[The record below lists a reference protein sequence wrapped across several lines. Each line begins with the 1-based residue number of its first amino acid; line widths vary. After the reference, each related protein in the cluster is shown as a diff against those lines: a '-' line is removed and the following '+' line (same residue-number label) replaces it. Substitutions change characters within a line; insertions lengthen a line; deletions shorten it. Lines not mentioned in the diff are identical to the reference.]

1 MAEPSVA
8 DTFTRLVDIMA
19 RLRAP
24 GGCPWDREQTPE
36 TLRPYLLEEAYE
48 VLDAIDGG
56 EPTAV
61 RDELG
66 DLLLQV
72 VFHAQLAAEAGRF
85 TIADV
90 ARAIAAKLVRRHP
103 HVFGEVQ
110 VRDAQEVVRN
120 WSRIKADERRE
131 KGNGDDVFAGVP
143 VALPALLRSQ
153 RLGEKGRHLG
163 LDWDNAAGVLT
174 KVHEE
179 QAELESAIAA
189 GDRAGIEHELGDLLF
204 ALTSLARHLDIS
216 AELALR
222 EAGSRFVAR
231 ARRLDAMA
239 RARDTTLA
247 ALPAEERER
256 LWQEAKAAESTSR
269 AARV

>member
-1 MAEPSVA
+1 MTDPRVA
-8 DTFTRLVDIMA
+8 DAFTRLADIMA

-48 VLDAIDGG
+48 VLDALDGR
-56 EPTAV
+56 EPAAV

-72 VFHAQLAAEAGRF
+72 VFHAQLATEAGSF
-85 TIADV
+85 TLADV
-90 ARAIAAKLVRRHP
+90 AHAIADKLVRRHP
-103 HVFGEVQ
+103 HVFGEVR
-110 VRDAQEVVRN
+110 VRDAEEVVRN
-120 WSRIKADERRE
+120 WGRIKAEERRE
-131 KGNGDDVFAGVP
+131 KGNGDDAFAGVP
-143 VALPALLRSQ
+143 AALPALLRAQ
-153 RLGEKGRHLG
+153 RLGEKARHLG
-163 LDWDNAAGVLT
+163 LDWGDAAGVLA

-179 QAELESAIAA
+179 QAELEHAIATGDPA
-189 GDRAGIEHELGDLLF
+189 GVAHELGDLLLT
-204 ALTSLARHLDIS
+204 LTSLARHLDVS

-222 EAGSRFVAR
+222 AAGARFVAR
-231 ARRLDAMA
+231 TRRLEEMA

-256 LWQEAKAAESTSR
+256 LWQEAKAAEAT
-269 AARV
+269 ARPPRV